1 MTLQRKMFNPL
12 LTALL
17 AVTLLLGGLSFDSAR
32 AQASAGVPVQ
42 LTIGDVS
49 VNTGGTVDVPVSIKQ
64 PERGI
69 GSYNVQLN
77 FDPKAL
83 EIISV
88 KPKYGDTNTETCSAS
103 QEGCFVSNTDQDNG
117 WLRVIWV
124 DTTGG
129 DRLINE
135 AKQLFTVQVKAK
147 SGSESA
153 KQKLTVDKE
162 DPASLTFTDGDMHS
176 LPVAVTEGEVTVYPN
191 LPIDTGKVKVIV
203 DGKEQ
208 GESATLSSVVVNGR
222 VVTTIS
228 VDNEKVAQQL
238 KQNQIK
244 TLTLPVEGSRE
255 VVVGELNGQLVKL
268 MENRDA
274 ALVIQTNQ
282 ASYTLSASQ
291 MNIDLVA
298 SQLGAGTALQDIKIH
313 VTISAVKD
321 KQGVEQAAANS
332 GADLIATPVQ
342 FEVTA
347 SYGGK
352 SVTIDRFS
360 NYVNR
365 TIEIPDGVD
374 PSHITTGVVMASD
387 GTVTHVPTLITQSG
401 GHYYAQIN
409 SLTNSTYAVVWHSK
423 TFADVTNHWAKADI
437 NDLASRMVIQGVS
450 ADTFAPDR
458 SVTRAEFT
466 AILLRA
472 LGIHASK
479 DDTQVSFRDVGATAW
494 YHDSVVDAVSY
505 GLITGYSDGSF
516 HPNASISRQEAI
528 VMINR
533 ASAMTG
539 LVQASAS
546 ETAGLISPFSD
557 KKNIDSWALEAVAS
571 VAKQGIVKGT
581 NGKLLPKQPVT
592 RAESAVMMKRVLV
605 AAGLINS

>member
-1 MTLQRKMFNPL
+1 MTIQQKMFNPL
-12 LTALL
+12 LTGMLALALL
-17 AVTLLLGGLSFDSAR
+17 LSGLFIGSTRVHATPAF
-32 AQASAGVPVQ
+32 PVQ
-42 LTIGDVS
+42 LKISDVAVMS
-49 VNTGGTVDVPVSIKQ
+49 GRTVDVPVSINKQ
-64 PERGI
+64 ETGI
-69 GSYNVQLN
+69 GSYNIQLN
-77 FDPKAL
+77 YDPKAI
-83 EIISV
+83 EVISV
-88 KPKYGDTNTETCSAS
+88 TPKYGDANAETCSQS
-103 QEGCFVSNTDQDNG
+103 EEGCFASNIDQENG

-129 DRLINE
+129 ERLINA
-135 AKQLFTVQVKAK
+135 AKQLFVVQIKAK
-147 SGSESA
+147 PGSESA
-153 KQKLTVDKE
+153 KQTLTVNSE
-162 DPASLTFTDGDMHS
+162 DPANLTFTDGDMHT
-176 LPVAVTEGEVTVYPN
+176 LAVTVAEGTVTVYRN
-191 LPIDTGKVKVIV
+191 LPADSGKVKVIV

-208 GESATLSSVVVNGR
+208 GESATQSNATVNGR
-222 VVTTIS
+222 DVTTIS
-228 VDNEKVAQQL
+228 VDNDKVAEQL
-238 KQNQIK
+238 SKNQIK
-244 TLTLPVEGSRE
+244 TLMLPVGGSRD

-268 MENRDA
+268 MENMA
-274 ALVIQTNQ
+274 AKLVIQTGQ

-291 MNIDLVA
+291 MNIDQVA
-298 SQLGAGTALQDIKIH
+298 SQLDAGTALQDIKIH

-321 KQGVEQAAANS
+321 KQGVEQAAAAG
-332 GADLIATPVQ
+332 GADLIASPVE

-365 TIEIPDGVD
+365 TIAIPDGVD
-374 PSHITTGVVMASD
+374 PSRITTGVVMASD
-387 GTVTHVPTLITQSG
+387 GTVMHVPTLITQSEG
-401 GHYYAQIN
+401 RYYAQIN

-423 TFADVTNHWAKADI
+423 TFADVTKHWAKADI

-494 YHDSVVDAVSY
+494 YHDAVLEAVSY

-539 LVQASAS
+539 LVQASAN
-546 ETAGLISPFSD
+546 ETAGLIGQFSD
-557 KKNIDSWALEAVAS
+557 RKNIDSWALEAVAS
-571 VAKQGIVKGT
+571 GAKQGIVKGT
-581 NGKLLPKQPVT
+581 NGKLLPKQPIT